1 MKLSR
6 REIVYPS
13 IEILLS
19 RDAMSENPDYKELL
33 EYTKQLEAKVVRL
46 ENSLKQFQSDGTR
59 VKTRFLSNISHELRT
74 PMNAIIGFS
83 HLLGE
88 EDVDGD
94 QRDAYI
100 NHISR
105 NSNSLLNMMDNL
117 IDLTLIETG
126 ALKLNDDEVDVYPL
140 VKELYNHFN
149 IDRYRVNRE
158 RIAFLVNVRE
168 SIKEAK
174 IIADKERLS
183 RALNCLLDNALTQTK
198 KGVVEFGVSFADKN
212 TLVFTVKDSS
222 SMLLQDRARKVFE
235 TDVIEEDWYNTS
247 DTIGLGYKLARGLA
261 EAMGGEVTVS
271 DSSFKGTTIEFSIPV
286 RMVTPKYYQSGNTL
300 GIVTEIE
307 KKEEK

>member
-1 MKLSR
+1 M
-6 REIVYPS
+6 I
-13 IEILLS
+13 
-19 RDAMSENPDYKELL
+19 ENPDYKELM

-46 ENSLKQFQSDGTR
+46 EDSLKQFQSDGTR

-88 EDVDGD
+88 EDVDGN
-94 QRDAYI
+94 QREAYI
-100 NHISR
+100 NHISK

-126 ALKLNDDEVDVYPL
+126 ALKLKEEKVDVYPL
-140 VKELYNHFN
+140 MKELYSQYNL
-149 IDRYRVNRE
+149 DRYRVNRE
-158 RIAFLVNVRE
+158 RIAFLLNVRE

-174 IIADKERLS
+174 IISDKERLS
-183 RALNCLLDNALTQTK
+183 RALNCLLDNALSQTK

-247 DTIGLGYKLARGLA
+247 DTIGLGYKLARGMA
-261 EAMGGEVTVS
+261 EAMGGEVIVS

-286 RMVTPKYYQSGNTL
+286 KMVTPKYYQKGNTL
-300 GIVTEIE
+300 GIAAN
-307 KKEEK
+307 KEEREEK

>member
-1 MKLSR
+1 
-6 REIVYPS
+6 
-13 IEILLS
+13 
-19 RDAMSENPDYKELL
+19 MSENPDYKELL

-88 EDVDGD
+88 EDVDGN

-126 ALKLNDDEVDVYPL
+126 ALKLSEDTVDVYPL
-140 VKELYNHFN
+140 VKELYSHFN
-149 IDRYRVNRE
+149 LDRYRVNRE

-212 TLVFTVKDSS
+212 TLVFTIKDSS

-247 DTIGLGYKLARGLA
+247 DTIGLGYKSARGLA